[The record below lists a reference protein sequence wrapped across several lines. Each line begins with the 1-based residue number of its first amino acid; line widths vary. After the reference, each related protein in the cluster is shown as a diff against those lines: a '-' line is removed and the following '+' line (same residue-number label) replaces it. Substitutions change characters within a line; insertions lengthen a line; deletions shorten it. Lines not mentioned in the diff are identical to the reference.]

1 VLAIAHRLSTVMGFD
16 RVIVLNDGR
25 IVEDGAPAALRHG
38 DGPFGRLWRMQSGM
52 GPRHSSPPY
61 WDADAVFEGRRVAAG
76 AGD

>member
-1 VLAIAHRLSTVMGFD
+1 MGFD

-52 GPRHSSPPY
+52 APRHSNLSH
-61 WDADAVFEGRRVAAG
+61 WDAAAVAERGRMAAAAG
-76 AGD
+76 D